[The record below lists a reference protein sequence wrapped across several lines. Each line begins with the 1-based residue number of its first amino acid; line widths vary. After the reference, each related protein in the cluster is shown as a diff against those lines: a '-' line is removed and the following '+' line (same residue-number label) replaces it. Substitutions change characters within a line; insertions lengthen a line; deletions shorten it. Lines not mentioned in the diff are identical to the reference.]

1 MDQRILRVMRRLEA
15 EDAEER
21 AAVGGP
27 GAVPHEERMYTLHP
41 DSSRLVHILVQAAGC
56 RRLVE
61 VGGSHGYSSLWLA
74 HAARLTGGRLTSLEV
89 SATNVE
95 IARQNLEEAG
105 LSDLVEIVLGDA
117 RKTLRAVHGPLDFV
131 LLDSWDDTYVECLGI
146 IVPLLRPG
154 GLLVTDNVTAG
165 EPGTAPLVMAL
176 EDHPLMETVNVPI
189 GRDIQV
195 SAKTLDA
202 TG

>member
-61 VGGSHGYSSLWLA
+61 
-74 HAARLTGGRLTSLEV
+74 
-89 SATNVE
+89 
-95 IARQNLEEAG
+95 
-105 LSDLVEIVLGDA
+105 
-117 RKTLRAVHGPLDFV
+117 
-131 LLDSWDDTYVECLGI
+131 
-146 IVPLLRPG
+146 
-154 GLLVTDNVTAG
+154 
-165 EPGTAPLVMAL
+165 
-176 EDHPLMETVNVPI
+176 I
-189 GRDIQV
+189 GRASCRERV
-195 SAKTLDA
+195 
-202 TG
+202 